1 MIDFICFIITL
12 ASVFSAGAFFGMGI
26 EKVKNNGH

>member
-12 ASVFSAGAFFGMGI
+12 LAVFSAGAVVGTAF
-26 EKVKNNGH
+26 EKDRNNQ